1 MTSFRESQNM
11 FALWLLL
18 IILPIFGYQVY
29 QDINNP
35 IGILK
40 NPGIIITGIVLIGL
54 MLLRLKTN
62 YTSEGIYIVFI
73 PFVWKK
79 FIPWD
84 TVSYAYVRT
93 YGISDFGGW
102 GYRFGKDGRAMT
114 AKGNQGLQLVL
125 KDSSKILI
133 GTQKPEEVQKIINQY
148 KPSKDEF

>member
-40 NPGIIITGIVLIGL
+40 NPAIIITGIVLIGL

-73 PFVWKK
+73 PFRLEKVYTLGYSFICLCKNLWYFRFWWLGLSVWQRWKSNDCK
-79 FIPWD
+79 RK
-84 TVSYAYVRT
+84 S
-93 YGISDFGGW
+93 
-102 GYRFGKDGRAMT
+102 RFT
-114 AKGNQGLQLVL
+114 I
-125 KDSSKILI
+125 SSKR
-133 GTQKPEEVQKIINQY
+133 
-148 KPSKDEF
+148 

>member
-73 PFVWKK
+73 PFVCKK

-84 TVSYAYVRT
+84 TVSYAYLRT

-133 GTQKPEEVQKIINQY
+133 GTQKPEEVQKIIKQY
-148 KPSKDEF
+148 KPYKDEF